1 MILTSSSPRTGQRL
15 RDEGYPEADEESQAL
30 ERDGYRTPRFLVVFQ
45 DIAVLEPST
54 SFPRFC
60 ADPVQK
66 PHALEKGLTL
76 CPGLD
81 GAASQIKRPPPPRS
95 P

>member
-1 MILTSSSPRTGQRL
+1 MVLTSSSPRTGQRL
-15 RDEGYPEADEESQAL
+15 KDEGWPDADEGSQAL
-30 ERDGYRTPRFLVVFQ
+30 EKDGYRTPRFPVVFQ
-45 DIAVLEPST
+45 GIPVLEPSP

-66 PHALEKGLTL
+66 LHALEKWLTL